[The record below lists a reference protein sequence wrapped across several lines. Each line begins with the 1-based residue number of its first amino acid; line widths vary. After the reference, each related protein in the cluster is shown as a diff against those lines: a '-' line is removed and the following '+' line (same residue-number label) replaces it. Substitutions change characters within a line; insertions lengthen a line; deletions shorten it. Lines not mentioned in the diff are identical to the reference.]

1 MTETDSDAL
10 SSDELSPDQMAILAD
25 FDADI
30 SEREKSLLEAKQST
44 PERAQQHR
52 FCVFALS
59 SSSGMLK
66 EFRRQSPDEFDVMLD
81 MVDSFQEQMKNLAE
95 LSQKAFSRMLVVG
108 CLTEDELQD

>member
-10 SSDELSPDQMAILAD
+10 SSDELSPDQMAILVD

-44 PERAQQHR
+44 PGRAQQHR

-66 EFRRQSPDEFDVMLD
+66 
-81 MVDSFQEQMKNLAE
+81 EQMKNLAE